1 MQQQLTRQT
10 DGRNNRPDDSL
21 YIHRLTP
28 GDLDRVR
35 DHFLRLSPKSRRLRF
50 GRPVSDE
57 FLERYA
63 EALFE
68 AVSIVYG
75 AEIDGVIR
83 GVTEMRGDTTSWSRF
98 AEAAVSV
105 EDDYQDRGI
114 GGALLKRLVQAAQNR
129 GVSQLYMVCLRE
141 NHKMKHLAQKNE
153 AILDYCVDE
162 VEGRITDLHPS
173 FASLFSEWFD
183 EASDYVTSLMTP
195 ARK

>member
-1 MQQQLTRQT
+1 MQQQLTQTERRQAK
-10 DGRNNRPDDSL
+10 PAEHVH
-21 YIHRLTP
+21 IHRLTV
-28 GDLDRVR
+28 GDLEQVR
-35 DHFLRLSPKSRRLRF
+35 NHFLRLSSTSRRLRF
-50 GRPVSDE
+50 GRPVSNE

-63 EALFE
+63 EALFD

-98 AEAAVSV
+98 AEAAISV
-105 EDDYQDRGI
+105 EDEFQDRGI

-129 GVSQLYMVCLRE
+129 GVAQLYMICLRE

>member
-1 MQQQLTRQT
+1 MQLQPIQKAGSR
-10 DGRNNRPDDSL
+10 DDESHARFH
-21 YIHRLTP
+21 IHRMT
-28 GDLDRVR
+28 GSDLERVR
-35 DHFLRLSPKSRRLRF
+35 DHFLRLGSNSRRLRF

-63 EALFE
+63 EALFD

-83 GVTEMRGDTTSWSRF
+83 GVTEMRGDATSWGRF

-105 EDDYQDRGI
+105 EDNYQDRGI

-129 GVSQLYMVCLRE
+129 GVSQLYMVCLRD

-153 AILDYCVDE
+153 AILDYCVDS

-173 FASLFSEWFD
+173 FGSLFSEWFD
-183 EASDYVTSLMTP
+183 EASDYVSSLMEP

>member
-1 MQQQLTRQT
+1 MQQQLTQQT
-10 DGRNNRPDDSL
+10 DSREAKPASSVH
-21 YIHRLTP
+21 IHRLTP

-35 DHFLRLSPKSRRLRF
+35 DHFLRLSSNSRRLRF

-75 AEIDGVIR
+75 AEVDGIIR

-98 AEAAVSV
+98 AEAAISV

-114 GGALLKRLVQAAQNR
+114 GGALLKRLVQSAQNR
-129 GVSQLYMVCLRE
+129 GVAQLYMVCLRE

-173 FASLFSEWFD
+173 FASLFSEWYD
-183 EASDYVTSLMTP
+183 EASDYVTSLMAP
-195 ARK
+195 ARR

>member
-1 MQQQLTRQT
+1 MQQQPTRQ
-10 DGRNNRPDDSL
+10 PDRREETPAGAVH
-21 YIHRLTP
+21 IRRLTP

-35 DHFLRLSPKSRRLRF
+35 DHFLRLSPNSRRLRF

-63 EALFE
+63 ETLFE

-98 AEAAVSV
+98 AEAAISV
-105 EDDYQDRGI
+105 EDAYQDRGI
-114 GGALLKRLVQAAQNR
+114 GGALLKRLVQSARNR
-129 GVSQLYMVCLRE
+129 GVAQLYMVCLRD
-141 NHKMKHLAQKNE
+141 NYKMKHLAQKNE
-153 AILDYCVDE
+153 AILNYCVDGT
-162 VEGRITDLHPS
+162 EGRITDLHPS

-183 EASDYVTSLMTP
+183 EASDYVAALMAP
-195 ARK
+195 ARR